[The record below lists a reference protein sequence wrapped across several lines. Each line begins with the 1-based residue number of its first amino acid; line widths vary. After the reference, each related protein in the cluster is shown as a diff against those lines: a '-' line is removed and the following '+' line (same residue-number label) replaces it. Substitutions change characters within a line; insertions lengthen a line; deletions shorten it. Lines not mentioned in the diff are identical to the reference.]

1 MTESQALVVL
11 IGPMA
16 AGKTKIGKRVAAQ
29 LGAERVDTD
38 KTIVA
43 EHGSI
48 AGIFQRDGEER
59 FRTIEREHVQRAIS
73 RPVVVSLGGGAI
85 LHEQTRRDLAAA
97 HVVYLTVSPE
107 AVAWRLRVGKRPLVA
122 QGGVEKWKDIFETRR
137 PLYEEL
143 ADRTYDTSRGNLDE
157 IAQDIVAW
165 IRAGYPQPQEETAT

>member
-1 MTESQALVVL
+1 MTESRALVVL

-29 LGAERVDTD
+29 LGVDRVDTD

-48 AGIFQRDGEER
+48 AGIFERDGEER
-59 FRTIEREHVQRAIS
+59 FRALEREHVQRAIA
-73 RPVVVSLGGGAI
+73 RPLVVSLGGGAI
-85 LHEQTRRDLAAA
+85 LHEDTQRDLRSA
-97 HVVYLTVSPE
+97 HVVYLTVTSE

-122 QGGVEKWKDIFETRR
+122 QGGVERWKEIFEARR
-137 PLYEEL
+137 HIYEEL

-157 IAQDIVAW
+157 IARDIVGW
-165 IRAGYPQPQEETAT
+165 VRAGYPEDSPETAR